1 MKPLGLVVG
10 VVFVVIA
17 VAVPSWGQSDSAP
30 KATGV
35 FREGQRA
42 PSLELPT
49 IDGRSTINL
58 ASLAGRKAI
67 VLQFASW

>member
-1 MKPLGLVVG
+1 MNMLGLVLSCALVL
-10 VVFVVIA
+10 VE
-17 VAVPSWGQSDSAP
+17 VAPTARAQSDSAP
-30 KATGV
+30 KATGI